1 MNASGPQ
8 VSGHDRIFRAYG
20 RGVDAVRIS
29 HRVNRRGSVD
39 DSLHPHKYLFA
50 LGHPNVIGVFLA
62 GRRTIDKPIN
72 ARARGRVL
80 VVDDDPVICD
90 LVAATLT
97 EHGYPTRRAS
107 DAREALYL
115 VDRELP
121 DVVVL
126 DVHLPDISGY
136 QVCRRLRD
144 DYGDSV
150 GIILISG
157 ERKESMDRAAGLLI
171 GADDYMI
178 KPFVLDELLARV
190 QRLARRSRPI
200 ARTVVAGLTRRELE
214 ILRLL
219 ACGMDHVD
227 IARDLVIT
235 AKTVEK
241 HIEHILLKL
250 GVHSRAQAVALALQQ
265 EPLQTAPAVVEL
277 IGMDAGGGRRDAV
290 N

>member
-1 MNASGPQ
+1 MAGTIP
-8 VSGHDRIFRAYG
+8 YG
-20 RGVDAVRIS
+20 IHIARPNITSRYVRI
-29 HRVNRRGSVD
+29 N
-39 DSLHPHKYLFA
+39 YLLAF
-50 LGHPNVIGVFLA
+50 GHSYVIGAFLA
-62 GRRTIDKPIN
+62 GSPLIDKAANVRP
-72 ARARGRVL
+72 RGRVL

-115 VDRELP
+115 VERELP
-121 DVVVL
+121 DVVIL

-144 DYGDSV
+144 DHGDGV

-157 ERKESMDRAAGLLI
+157 ERKESMDRAAGLLL
-171 GADDYMI
+171 GADDYMV

-219 ACGMDHVD
+219 ACGMDQME

-250 GVHSRAQAVALALQQ
+250 GVHSRAQAIALALQQ
-265 EPLQTAPAVVEL
+265 EPVQRSNLVEL
-277 IGMDAGGGRRDAV
+277 TAIDAGGGRREAV

>member
-1 MNASGPQ
+1 
-8 VSGHDRIFRAYG
+8 
-20 RGVDAVRIS
+20 
-29 HRVNRRGSVD
+29 
-39 DSLHPHKYLFA
+39 
-50 LGHPNVIGVFLA
+50 
-62 GRRTIDKPIN
+62 
-72 ARARGRVL
+72 VL
-80 VVDDDPVICD
+80 VVDDDPIVCE
-90 LVAATLT
+90 LVATTLD

-107 DAREALYL
+107 DVREALYL
-115 VDRELP
+115 IERETP

-136 QVCRRLRD
+136 QLCRRLRD
-144 DYGDSV
+144 DYGDSI
-150 GIILISG
+150 GIILLSG
-157 ERKESMDRAAGLLI
+157 ERKESLDRAAGLLL
-171 GADDYMI
+171 GADDYMV

-190 QRLARRSRPI
+190 QRLAKRTRPI

-219 ACGMDHVD
+219 ACGLDHMD

-250 GVHSRAQAVALALQQ
+250 GVHSRAQAIALALQQ
-265 EPLQTAPAVVEL
+265 EPTEPQSVVTL
-277 IGMDAGGGRRDAV
+277 SAIDGGRREAV

>member
-1 MNASGPQ
+1 M
-8 VSGHDRIFRAYG
+8 
-20 RGVDAVRIS
+20 
-29 HRVNRRGSVD
+29 
-39 DSLHPHKYLFA
+39 
-50 LGHPNVIGVFLA
+50 
-62 GRRTIDKPIN
+62 
-72 ARARGRVL
+72 L
-80 VVDDDPVICD
+80 VVDDDPVICE
-90 LVAATLT
+90 LVASTLT

-115 VDRELP
+115 VAREIP
-121 DVVVL
+121 DVIIL

-136 QVCRRLRD
+136 QLCRRLRD
-144 DYGDSV
+144 DHGEGL

-157 ERKESMDRAAGLLI
+157 ERKESMDRAAGLLL
-171 GADDYMI
+171 GADDYMV

-190 QRLARRSRPI
+190 QRLAKRSRPI

-219 ACGMDHVD
+219 ACGMDHLD

-250 GVHSRAQAVALALQQ
+250 GVHSRAQAVALALQE
-265 EPLQTAPAVVEL
+265 EPLGPSETVV
-277 IGMDAGGGRRDAV
+277 GMAAMDAGGGRREAV

>member
-1 MNASGPQ
+1 MG
-8 VSGHDRIFRAYG
+8 
-20 RGVDAVRIS
+20 AVI
-29 HRVNRRGSVD
+29 
-39 DSLHPHKYLFA
+39 
-50 LGHPNVIGVFLA
+50 
-62 GRRTIDKPIN
+62 
-72 ARARGRVL
+72 RARGRVL
-80 VVDDDPVICD
+80 VVDDDAVICE
-90 LVAATLT
+90 LVATTLA

-107 DAREALYL
+107 DAREAIYL
-115 VDRELP
+115 VQRETP
-121 DVVVL
+121 DVVLL

-144 DYGDSV
+144 DYGESI

-157 ERKESMDRAAGLLI
+157 ERRESMDRAAGLLL
-171 GADDYMI
+171 GADDYMV

-190 QRLARRSRPI
+190 HRLAKRTRPI

-219 ACGMDHVD
+219 ACGMDHLE

-250 GVHSRAQAVALALQQ
+250 GVHSRAQAIALALQQ
-265 EPLQTAPAVVEL
+265 GSIEQPGIVTLSA
-277 IGMDAGGGRRDAV
+277 IDGGRREAV

>member
-1 MNASGPQ
+1 MP
-8 VSGHDRIFRAYG
+8 VETT
-20 RGVDAVRIS
+20 
-29 HRVNRRGSVD
+29 
-39 DSLHPHKYLFA
+39 
-50 LGHPNVIGVFLA
+50 LA
-62 GRRTIDKPIN
+62 
-72 ARARGRVL
+72 
-80 VVDDDPVICD
+80 
-90 LVAATLT
+90 

-107 DAREALYL
+107 DVREALYL
-115 VDRELP
+115 IQREMP

-136 QVCRRLRD
+136 QLCRRLRD
-144 DYGDSV
+144 DYGDSI
-150 GIILISG
+150 GIILLSG
-157 ERKESMDRAAGLLI
+157 ERKESLDRAAGLLL
-171 GADDYMI
+171 GADDYMV

-190 QRLARRSRPI
+190 QRLAKRSRPI

-219 ACGMDHVD
+219 ACGLDHIE

-250 GVHSRAQAVALALQQ
+250 GVHSRAQAIALALQQ
-265 EPLQTAPAVVEL
+265 EPTEQQGIVTLSAIE
-277 IGMDAGGGRRDAV
+277 GGRREAV

>member
-1 MNASGPQ
+1 MGANMRP
-8 VSGHDRIFRAYG
+8 
-20 RGVDAVRIS
+20 
-29 HRVNRRGSVD
+29 
-39 DSLHPHKYLFA
+39 
-50 LGHPNVIGVFLA
+50 
-62 GRRTIDKPIN
+62 
-72 ARARGRVL
+72 RGRVL
-80 VVDDDPVICD
+80 VVDDDPIVCE
-90 LVAATLT
+90 LVATTLD

-107 DAREALYL
+107 DVREALYL
-115 VDRELP
+115 IERETP

-136 QVCRRLRD
+136 QLCRRLRD
-144 DYGDSV
+144 DYGDSI
-150 GIILISG
+150 GIILLSG
-157 ERKESMDRAAGLLI
+157 ERKESLDRAAGLLL
-171 GADDYMI
+171 GADDYMV

-190 QRLARRSRPI
+190 QRLAKRTRPI

-219 ACGMDHVD
+219 ACGLDHID

-250 GVHSRAQAVALALQQ
+250 GVHSRAQAIALALQQ
-265 EPLQTAPAVVEL
+265 EPTEPQSVVTL
-277 IGMDAGGGRRDAV
+277 SAIDGGRREAV

>member
-1 MNASGPQ
+1 M
-8 VSGHDRIFRAYG
+8 
-20 RGVDAVRIS
+20 
-29 HRVNRRGSVD
+29 
-39 DSLHPHKYLFA
+39 
-50 LGHPNVIGVFLA
+50 
-62 GRRTIDKPIN
+62 
-72 ARARGRVL
+72 L

-90 LVAATLT
+90 LVASTLT
-97 EHGYPTRRAS
+97 EQGFPTRRAS

-115 VDRELP
+115 IQREIP
-121 DVVVL
+121 DVILL

-136 QVCRRLRD
+136 QLCRRLRD
-144 DYGDSV
+144 DYGDSI

-157 ERKESMDRAAGLLI
+157 ERKESFDRVAGLLL
-171 GADDYMI
+171 GADDYLL

-190 QRLARRSRPI
+190 SRLARRSRPI

-219 ACGMDHVD
+219 ACGMDHID

-250 GVHSRAQAVALALQQ
+250 GVHSRAQAIALALQ
-265 EPLQTAPAVVEL
+265 EADAAAPPHAEITRLEDVKRREAVT
-277 IGMDAGGGRRDAV
+277 G
-290 N
+290 